1 MPQNRDNS
9 RDYLSIDRKTIVILK
24 ALAIILTL
32 IIIALLYLL
41 IFKLNKGI
49 SNQLLVP
56 NATFIEPYSKINSD
70 TNSLQQICE

>member
-9 RDYLSIDRKTIVILK
+9 RDYLSIYRKAIVILK
-24 ALAIILTL
+24 ALAIILSL
-32 IIIALLYLL
+32 IITALFYLL

-56 NATFIEPYSKINSD
+56 DATFIEPYSKINSN
-70 TNSLQQICE
+70 TNSIQ